1 MKKSKHLKNFAIVLG
16 VVLMFVGFMA
26 EFDAAS
32 RTVSVILGIL
42 LIAIATISAL
52 RNALISLTFLGAAM
66 TGLDSIIDT
75 SGTLDLPSLLTVLT
89 CLGIGLYSGYK
100 VIQKLPAIRFA
111 HWSDSDISDVDSMTG
126 LEFEHFTANLLSRI
140 GYTNVSVTKSSGD
153 HGIDVLAQ
161 RDGTSYA
168 IQCKNYINKLDNT
181 PVQEVYAGKDYYQRD
196 VGVVITNST
205 FTAGARELADALGI
219 LLWDRQILI
228 EMIRKANGRRFFMSK
243 DIDGEHIPS
252 SVEETCSSNDTV
264 IYTEEE
270 MQKFQRTHT
279 LVDIIDT
286 KVVGVTYNNSDGTSR
301 QDILAL
307 CSAGESVGLEYFEHQ
322 GTPAYAV
329 MSQHGQIGNIS
340 AELAK
345 IIDTKYDGAIVRS
358 SIAAVTGGVDDLYYG
373 CNLLIEVYLENS
385 AINKK
390 PGAKSSKKSI
400 PDISSAKKQSPVDAS
415 FIAQAQWY
423 AAHDGADLIDG
434 E

>member
-1 MKKSKHLKNFAIVLG
+1 MFG
-16 VVLMFVGFMA
+16 VVAILCGFA
-26 EFDAAS
+26 QKADLAS
-32 RTVSVILGIL
+32 RIVAIILGTTM
-42 LIAIATISAL
+42 IAIATSYVF
-52 RNALISLTFLGAAM
+52 RNFLFSLTFLGAAIVS
-66 TGLDSIIDT
+66 LDLIIDS
-75 SGTLDLPSLLTVLT
+75 SGVFDIAGLFVVLF
-89 CLGIGLYSGYK
+89 CLGVGVYFGGN
-100 VIQKLPAIRFA
+100 VINKPPSIRFP
-111 HWSDSDISDVDSMTG
+111 HWSSSDISNVDNMTG
-126 LEFEHFTANLLSRI
+126 LEFEQFTADLLSRI
-140 GYTNVSVTKSSGD
+140 GYTNVSVTKTSGD

-161 RDGTSYA
+161 KDGTSYA

-181 PVQEVYAGKDYYQRD
+181 PVQEAYAGKDFYHCN
-196 VGVVITNST
+196 VSVVITNST
-205 FTAGARELADALGI
+205 FTAGARELADALGV

-228 EMIRKANGRRFFMSK
+228 EMIRKANGRRFFKSK
-243 DIDGEHIPS
+243 DIGVEHIPS
-252 SVEETCSSNDTV
+252 SVEEACSSNDTV
-264 IYTEEE
+264 IYTAEE

-286 KVVGVTYNNSDGTSR
+286 KVVGVTHNNSDGASR

-307 CSAGESVGLEYFEHQ
+307 CSAGESVGLEYFEYH

-345 IIDTKYDGAIVRS
+345 IIDTKYDDAIVRS

-385 AINKK
+385 AMNKK
-390 PGAKSSKKSI
+390 PGTKSSKKSV
-400 PDISSAKKQSPVDAS
+400 PNISSAKKQSPVDAS

-423 AAHDGADLIDG
+423 AARGGADLIDD